1 MGEYKI
7 MNLEDASQYINAL
20 YENRGVN
27 KKKYKIHGF
36 KNLGQ

>member
-27 KKKYKIHGF
+27 KK
-36 KNLGQ
+36 NM